1 MVVMEETTGVES
13 PSVHVLPSS
22 LKNATAIS
30 PPYNFPTSFTLP
42 YSAFLSH
49 LSLEMDLSILLTQ
62 VLCILTSRV
71 LGVQVHAST
80 LTSPFMPCIEEPKAN
95 F

>member
-42 YSAFLSH
+42 YSAFLSR
-49 LSLEMDLSILLTQ
+49 LSLEMGLSILLS
-62 VLCILTSRV
+62 IANS
-71 LGVQVHAST
+71 ST
-80 LTSPFMPCIEEPKAN
+80 LHPHLSSTGSTSTCLHSGLPFHALY
-95 F
+95 